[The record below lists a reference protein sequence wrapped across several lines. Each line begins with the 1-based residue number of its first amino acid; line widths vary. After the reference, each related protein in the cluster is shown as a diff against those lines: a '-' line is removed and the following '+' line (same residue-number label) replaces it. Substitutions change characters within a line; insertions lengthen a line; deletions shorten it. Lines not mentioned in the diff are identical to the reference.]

1 MILHR
6 YLQIVLERNSHD
18 IRKNK
23 KSMIQGK
30 SALDVCVMV
39 CLNSLLICVQT
50 IILTV
55 FFLIE
60 RIKNIKYHE
69 ENLEDQNCNL
79 QKI

>member
-1 MILHR
+1 
-6 YLQIVLERNSHD
+6 
-18 IRKNK
+18 
-23 KSMIQGK
+23 MIQGK

-69 ENLEDQNCNL
+69 ENLEDQNYNL